1 MSNQQNTKPELPKDE
16 TLRKLIAQ
24 LMSQRTE
31 AEKIKTGNAPKPIE
45 EYKFWKTQPVSK
57 FETGPIKQGPL
68 EVKTV
73 DQVARTPQNLPQGFE
88 WCTVDITKRNELEE
102 LYDLLYGNYV
112 EDDEEH
118 FRFKYPV
125 SFLDWALT
133 PPGWNPEFSIG
144 IRASESK
151 KLLAFIS
158 AIPVD
163 VKVRGEKLNI
173 VEINFLC
180 VHKKLRSKRMA
191 PVLIKEAT
199 RRVNLT
205 NVWQALFTA
214 GALIPTP
221 ISTARYYH
229 RTLNW
234 SKLYDVGFAFLPS
247 GSSRSLEVARS
258 AVPTSVDL
266 TGFRKLEEQDIPQ
279 VTKLLNAYLE
289 KFDLHQVFSEKEA
302 LHWFSQDAKNSK
314 PVMSFVVEDDHGI
327 ITDFVSAY
335 GLESSVLGQTKHESI
350 SIAYSYYYASI
361 ALDADLKPRLEQ
373 LFRALLVEVKM
384 RGYDVLNALT
394 VLDNPL
400 FLESLN
406 FKAGDGLLNYNL
418 FNWAAESIP
427 GGIDANKDVSDP
439 GGLGVI
445 LL

>member
-1 MSNQQNTKPELPKDE
+1 MSNQKKPELPKDE

-24 LMSQRTE
+24 LMSQKAE
-31 AEKIKTGNAPKPIE
+31 AEKIKTGISRKPIE

-57 FETGPIKQGPL
+57 FEAGPVKQGPL
-68 EVKTV
+68 EVKSV
-73 DQVARTPQNLPQGFE
+73 EQLAKSPQSLPQGFD
-88 WCTVDITKRNELEE
+88 WCTVDITNENELEE
-102 LYDLLYGNYV
+102 LYELLYGNYV
-112 EDDEEH
+112 EDDEEQ
-118 FRFKYPV
+118 FRFKYSVP
-125 SFLDWALT
+125 FLKWALT
-133 PPGWNPEFSIG
+133 PPGWNSEFSIG

-158 AIPVD
+158 AIPVN
-163 VKVRGEKLNI
+163 VRVHGQKLNI

-221 ISTARYYH
+221 ITTARYYH

-234 SKLYDVGFAFLPS
+234 PKLHDVGFAYLPS

-258 AVPTSVDL
+258 AVPRSVDL
-266 TGFRKLEEQDIPQ
+266 AGFRKLEAKDIPQ
-279 VTKLLNAYLE
+279 TTKLLNAYLE
-289 KFDLHQVFSEKEA
+289 KFDLHQVFSEEEA
-302 LHWFSQDAKNSK
+302 LHWFCQNAEGSK
-314 PVMSFVVEDDHGI
+314 PVMSFVIENELGI

-335 GLESSVLGQTKHESI
+335 GLASSVLGQTKHEFI
-350 SIAYSYYYASI
+350 SIAYSYYYASLS
-361 ALDADLKPRLEQ
+361 LDTELKPRLEQ
-373 LFRALLVEVKM
+373 LFRALLVEVKS
-384 RGYDVLNALT
+384 RGFDVLNALT

-400 FLESLN
+400 FLESLK

-418 FNWAAESIP
+418 FNWAAEAIA
-427 GGIDANKDVSDP
+427 GGIDENKAVSRP
-439 GGLGVI
+439 GGVGVI